1 MRSFFKNLVGQKIL
15 MAVSGLFMTLF
26 LTAHLLGNM
35 TIYTGGLNAYAEQLH
50 ALVPLVWISRISML
64 TLLLLHIYFAIKLTL
79 ENRDAKPVGYAVSKN
94 IRSTFASRNMIWSGL
109 AVAIFIIY
117 HLLHLTVPAASGSV
131 SLDSMGRPDIS
142 GMVVEGFQ
150 GGLVAV
156 IYLVSLLG
164 LLLHIIHGIQSS
176 FQSLGLSGEDAA
188 PVIHRAGIIVA
199 LVLSAGF
206 LSIPLIIFVGIVKG

>member
-117 HLLHLTVPAASGSV
+117 HLYT
-131 SLDSMGRPDIS
+131 
-142 GMVVEGFQ
+142 
-150 GGLVAV
+150 
-156 IYLVSLLG
+156 
-164 LLLHIIHGIQSS
+164 
-176 FQSLGLSGEDAA
+176 
-188 PVIHRAGIIVA
+188 
-199 LVLSAGF
+199 
-206 LSIPLIIFVGIVKG
+206 

>member
-1 MRSFFKNLVGQKIL
+1 
-15 MAVSGLFMTLF
+15 
-26 LTAHLLGNM
+26 
-35 TIYTGGLNAYAEQLH
+35 
-50 ALVPLVWISRISML
+50 
-64 TLLLLHIYFAIKLTL
+64 
-79 ENRDAKPVGYAVSKN
+79 
-94 IRSTFASRNMIWSGL
+94 
-109 AVAIFIIY
+109 
-117 HLLHLTVPAASGSV
+117 
-131 SLDSMGRPDIS
+131 MGRPDIS